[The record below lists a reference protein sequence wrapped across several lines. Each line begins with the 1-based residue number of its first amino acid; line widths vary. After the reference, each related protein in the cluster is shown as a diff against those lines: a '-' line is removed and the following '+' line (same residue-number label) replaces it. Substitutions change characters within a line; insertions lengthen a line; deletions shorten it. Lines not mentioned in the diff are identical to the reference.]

1 MSKKGICPMCGSDDC
16 TLSINDF
23 LKGKIYK
30 PLEVERVDERPH
42 CPECGYI
49 YDGVKCNVCKYQFI
63 K

>member
-1 MSKKGICPMCGSDDC
+1 MCGSDDC